1 MLRIITHIVVTLVI
15 VQVIFTEKVSAVCF
29 PFLQICCLQYI
40 LASIVWKTWYRTSC
54 KCDALLKHWNKDE
67 SSVRIPKTKRLSV
80 EIDFLRQTI
89 SIWWWK
95 IFFCLYFNWVRQYED
110 GFQFCKI
117 LLTKLSVSSSLISL
131 IFGCKKIGTKDR
143 ALYVFCFRNG
153 PIAPT
158 YLSEHIDLNT
168 TDHGHL

>member
-15 VQVIFTEKVSAVCF
+15 VQVIFTEKVSPVCF

-67 SSVRIPKTKRLSV
+67 SSVRIPKKKRLSV

-95 IFFCLYFNWVRQYED
+95 IFFLSLFQLGKAIWRWVS
-110 GFQFCKI
+110 I
-117 LLTKLSVSSSLISL
+117 LQNTSYKN
-131 IFGCKKIGTKDR
+131 
-143 ALYVFCFRNG
+143 VF
-153 PIAPT
+153 PAVW
-158 YLSEHIDLNT
+158 LV
-168 TDHGHL
+168 